1 MASPLRYLRQVV
13 APNGRHRARPL
24 LLPDEPI
31 PPRTEPVPHVVL
43 DEDTLLRLLNEDAA
57 EVLECA
63 DCPVCDRITAH
74 AMGRST
80 RRCWVCGTQSP
91 AEVAS

>member
-1 MASPLRYLRQVV
+1 VTTLRRYVRQVV
-13 APNGRHRARPL
+13 APNGRHRLRPV

-31 PPRTEPVPHVVL
+31 PPRTEPVPCQVL
-43 DEDTLLRLLNEDAA
+43 DEDTLHRLLNGGDA

-74 AMGRST
+74 AMSPDS
-80 RRCWVCGTQSP
+80 RRCWVCGTEST
-91 AEVAS
+91 AGVR

>member
-1 MASPLRYLRQVV
+1 VTSPLRVLRQIV
-13 APNGRHRARPL
+13 APNGRHRLRPV

-31 PPRTEPVPHVVL
+31 PLRAEPVPCQVL
-43 DEDTLLRLLNEDAA
+43 DEDTLLRLLDEGEA

-74 AMGRST
+74 AMGPKT
-80 RRCWVCGTQSP
+80 RRCWVCGTTTP
-91 AEVAS
+91 AGAA

>member
-1 MASPLRYLRQVV
+1 VTSPIRFLRQVV
-13 APNGRHRARPL
+13 APNGRHRLRPV

-31 PPRTEPVPHVVL
+31 PPRAEPVPHVVL
-43 DEDTLLRLLNEDAA
+43 DEDTLHRLLNGGDA

-74 AMGRST
+74 AMSPDS
-80 RRCWVCGTQSP
+80 RRCWVCGTESP
-91 AEVAS
+91 AGAR

>member
-1 MASPLRYLRQVV
+1 MTSPIRFLRQVV
-13 APNGRHRARPL
+13 APNGRHRARPV

-31 PPRTEPVPHVVL
+31 PPRAEPVPCQVL
-43 DEDTLLRLLNEDAA
+43 DEDTLHRLLNGGDA

-74 AMGRST
+74 AMGPDS
-80 RRCWVCGTQSP
+80 RRCWVCGTEST
-91 AEVAS
+91 AGAR